1 VNAQLATSHPDRMT
15 RICQI
20 AEELVAGQV
29 ASGDLDE
36 SNEAAME
43 AACMQAVL
51 DAKTLYD
58 ACIEYLS

>member
-1 VNAQLATSHPDRMT
+1 MT

-43 AACMQAVL
+43 AACKQAVL